1 MEKRAPQHIPEGL
14 ESIAE
19 DGFPA
24 NGIATGPEDGLEM
37 RQASGDGEMRR
48 RNTSG
53 LCAAS
58 RLREKKLQTELN
70 RIFINNAQPGFFF
83 FFSVDSILYFLHKS
97 IVFCVQ

>member
-14 ESIAE
+14 ENIVE
-19 DGFPA
+19 DSFPA
-24 NGIATGPEDGLEM
+24 TGIATGPEDGLEM

-48 RNTSG
+48 RNMSG

-58 RLREKKLQTELN
+58 RLCEKKLQTELN

-83 FFSVDSILYFLHKS
+83 LS
-97 IVFCVQ
+97 Q